1 MTASS
6 LLSSLS
12 SHLPRVVLRLY
23 NLLDGASSLIRSWI
37 SGKCPLRV
45 RSFLSLPY
53 RGNHSLMPFT
63 THVDAHTCMCRYA
76 PFAGHGDIST
86 IRLAQADDLPH
97 IGLDTTGMA
106 VTIDLGDPAAPAGD
120 VHSRKKEEVA

>member
-1 MTASS
+1 MNHGLIPSTFH
-6 LLSSLS
+6 
-12 SHLPRVVLRLY
+12 SH
-23 NLLDGASSLIRSWI
+23 ITI
-37 SGKCPLRV
+37 
-45 RSFLSLPY
+45 
-53 RGNHSLMPFT
+53 
-63 THVDAHTCMCRYA
+63 CMCRYA